1 MTWYYSDGVKQ
12 LGPVPEEELIELR
25 RSGVVTADTLIWREG
40 MANWTRYQEAG
51 PAVNLDAASP
61 IADAPPLI
69 LVRPPVS
76 QEGPEAVCA
85 ECGKIFPK
93 AEMIAH
99 GQWFVCA
106 HCKPVFVQKLSEGAR
121 VGSAGS
127 PIRLR
132 YAGFWIR
139 FAAKF
144 VDGIILS
151 VVLYVPMLILIL
163 ARGGNIEDMAG
174 RRNSFD
180 TQDVLI
186 LIWQILYYVF
196 YASYEIFFIG
206 RYGATPGK
214 MACRIRVVTPE
225 GEAVGYGRATG
236 RFFANLLSMIVCYIG
251 YIMAGFDDQKRAL
264 HDHVCGTRVV
274 YKEVT

>member
-12 LGPVPEEELIELR
+12 FGPVPEAELLELR

-51 PAVNLDAASP
+51 PAVNLEGVPP
-61 IADAPPLI
+61 IENAPPLI
-69 LVRPPVS
+69 PVPPGLRS
-76 QEGPEAVCA
+76 DRPEAVCA

-93 AEMIAH
+93 DEMIGH
-99 GQWFVCA
+99 GAGYVCA
-106 HCKPVFVQKLSEGAR
+106 TCKPIFVQKLSEGAR
-121 VGSAGS
+121 MGSAGS
-127 PIRLR
+127 PWRFR

-151 VVLYVPMLILIL
+151 VVLYVPILILIF

-180 TQDVLI
+180 TQDVLM
-186 LIWQILYYVF
+186 LIWQLLYYVF

-206 RYGATPGK
+206 KYGATPGK
-214 MACRIRVVTPE
+214 MACQIRVVTAE
-225 GEAVGYGRATG
+225 GERVGYGRATG
-236 RFFANLLSMIVCYIG
+236 RFFANLLSMIICYIG
-251 YIMAGFDDQKRAL
+251 YIMVGFDDQKRAL
-264 HDHVCGTRVV
+264 HDHICSTRVV
-274 YKEVT
+274 YKD